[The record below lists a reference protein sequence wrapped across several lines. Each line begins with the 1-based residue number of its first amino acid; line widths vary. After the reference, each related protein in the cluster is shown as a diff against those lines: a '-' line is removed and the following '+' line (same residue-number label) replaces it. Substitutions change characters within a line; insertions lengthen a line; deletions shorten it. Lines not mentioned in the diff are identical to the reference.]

1 MVSATRLQRPMA
13 RTNPSLDVTSWGV
26 AGIGSLYH
34 KLSKRWEG
42 LPDKGLSRL
51 VTFARTK
58 VTKPYESA
66 CPWDIYSRGFADEM
80 LVRRTRM
87 AIEDMDDLHLRIARV
102 TDDLRTIQQELNCA
116 AMQAP
121 SDPELMEA
129 LNSLSETEP
138 IETLRV
144 ALDQMRHFLWF
155 YSEVMNNDPELG
167 DKLRQAGT
175 ATAPS
180 DDSPKTGKAFLDQL
194 SRVDEL
200 MLLHHLTEAK
210 RRKPN

>member
-1 MVSATRLQRPMA
+1 M
-13 RTNPSLDVTSWGV
+13 
-26 AGIGSLYH
+26 
-34 KLSKRWEG
+34 
-42 LPDKGLSRL
+42 
-51 VTFARTK
+51 TF
-58 VTKPYESA
+58 
-66 CPWDIYSRGFADEM
+66 
-80 LVRRTRM
+80 
-87 AIEDMDDLHLRIARV
+87 EDMDDLHLRIARV
-102 TDDLRTIQQELNCA
+102 TEDLRKIQQELNCA

-155 YSEVMNNDPELG
+155 YSQVMRNEPEFG
-167 DKLRQAGT
+167 DKMRQAGIT
-175 ATAPS
+175 
-180 DDSPKTGKAFLDQL
+180 KAEDGDLPRSERSFLDQL

-200 MLLHHLTEAK
+200 MLLHHLVDAK